1 MRSGQSKNI
10 PIKPKK
16 NISKAFLPL
25 NISGRIF
32 CMAYQNVKASDILY
46 PIKTKTQRTTMQNIF
61 RAAGSNAI
69 FRVDKDDW
77 DMKQFPLPDK
87 NRRGTKQ
94 ITIKSSAA
102 TINNIIKAYK
112 NKPNTDTYKESEYI
126 TIVFRIGQA
135 YNRPQKVKF
144 EKTGKLVD
152 SQGRSISDATMT
164 AMQEL
169 GSAWVFHRAF
179 KRAGG
184 FNNWQAIKN
193 DEETFDV
200 LRDIWKKLGDV
211 EGPDDDWVENFY
223 AQSKAVLANIRNGK
237 FDEFTRGSSH
247 SSVTAAGKRYTLPG
261 MKTSDTFMEYVTDFV
276 KDNYGIS
283 QKDNWDPADIWMIR
297 HEEKYRKAIDDTC
310 KYDGPKGSPSM
321 TAQLLQLNAILRSA
335 YKRKDIVGIS
345 LKKVSG
351 KTAKFQA
358 VNVSGKFLQQR
369 QVGNKFTLEYK
380 ADRAQCP
387 LGVKSTR
394 DGGATIETQDS
405 RFLVVDGATVYN
417 FQIKANTSTK
427 KSGLKY
433 EATQE
438 GAAAARLGKATV
450 EKVLS
455 LMAFYGLSFNKEP
468 DSYPYSPAEFLAKRD
483 TYARMITDLQRKGVT
498 FGRGEDVDKMLD
510 TLLFLFNE
518 EPWVANSKLQQIT
531 WLHKVMM
538 LPSQKLN
545 RFATD
550 LVFLSKKE
558 GAEYGP
564 FGKVY

>member
-1 MRSGQSKNI
+1 MS
-10 PIKPKK
+10 
-16 NISKAFLPL
+16 
-25 NISGRIF
+25 
-32 CMAYQNVKASDILY
+32 YQNVKASEILY

-61 RAAGSNAI
+61 RAAGPNAI
-69 FRVDKDDW
+69 WRVDKDDW
-77 DMKQFPLPDK
+77 DMKHFPLPDK
-87 NRRGTKQ
+87 NRRGTRQ
-94 ITIKSSAA
+94 ITIKSSAS
-102 TINNIIKAYK
+102 TINNIIKVYK
-112 NKPNTDTYKESEYI
+112 NKPNTDTYQESEHI
-126 TIVFRIGQA
+126 TIIFRIGQA
-135 YNRPQKVKF
+135 YNRPQKVRF

-152 SQGRSISDATMT
+152 STGKSISDATMT

-179 KRAGG
+179 KRSGG
-184 FNNWQAIKN
+184 FNNWQEIKN

-223 AQSKAVLANIRNGK
+223 AQSKAVLANIKNGQ
-237 FDEFTRGSSH
+237 FTEFTRGSSH
-247 SSVTAAGKRYTLPG
+247 SSVTAAGKNYTLPD
-261 MKTSDTFMEYVTDFV
+261 MKKNDTFMEYISKFV
-276 KDNYGIS
+276 HDNYGIDK
-283 QKDNWDPADIWMIR
+283 KDNWDPADIWMIR
-297 HEEKYRKAIDDTC
+297 NEDKYRKAIDDTC
-310 KYDGPKGSPSM
+310 KFNGPKGSPSM
-321 TAQLLQLNAILRSA
+321 TSQLLQLNQILRSA

-369 QVGNKFTLEYK
+369 EVGNKFTLEYK
-380 ADRAQCP
+380 ADKATCP
-387 LGVKSTR
+387 LGVKSTK

-405 RFLVVDGATVYN
+405 RLYVLDGTTTYN

-450 EKVLS
+450 SKVMD
-455 LMAFYGLSFNKEP
+455 LMKYYNLSFNTSP
-468 DSYPYSPAEFLAKRD
+468 DSYPYSPGEFLAEKQHY
-483 TYARMITDLQRKGVT
+483 TRMLNDLKSKGVT
-498 FGRGEDVDKMLD
+498 FGRGELVDQALD

-531 WLHKVMM
+531 WLHQVMM
-538 LPSQKLN
+538 LPTRELN
-545 RFATD
+545 RFCTD

-558 GAEYGP
+558 GKEYGP

>member
-1 MRSGQSKNI
+1 
-10 PIKPKK
+10 
-16 NISKAFLPL
+16 
-25 NISGRIF
+25 
-32 CMAYQNVKASDILY
+32 MAYQNVKASDILY
-46 PIKTKTQRTTMQNIF
+46 PIKTRAQRTTMQNIF
-61 RAAGSNAI
+61 RAAGPNAI

-77 DMKQFPLPDK
+77 DMSTFPLPDK

-94 ITIKSSAA
+94 ITIKSSAS
-102 TINNIIKAYK
+102 TINNIIKAYR

-126 TIVFRIGQA
+126 TIIFRIGQA

-179 KRAGG
+179 KRSGG

-211 EGPDDDWVENFY
+211 EGPDDDWVENFF
-223 AQSKAVLANIRNGK
+223 AQSQAVLANIKNGK

-261 MKTSDTFMEYVTDFV
+261 MKKSDTFMDYITDFV
-276 KDNYGIS
+276 KVNYGIS

-297 HEEKYRKAIDDTC
+297 HEEKYRKAIEDTC
-310 KYDGPKGSPSM
+310 TYNGPKGSDSM
-321 TAQLLQLNAILRSA
+321 QTQLLQLNAILRSA

-351 KTAKFQA
+351 KVAKFQA

-380 ADRAQCP
+380 AGKAQCP
-387 LGVKSTR
+387 LGVKTTK
-394 DGGATIETQDS
+394 DGGVTIETQDS
-405 RFLVVDGATVYN
+405 RFFVIDGGTTYN

-450 EKVLS
+450 EKVLG
-455 LMAFYGLSFNKEP
+455 LMDWYKIKFNKEP
-468 DSYPYSPAEFLAKRD
+468 DSYPYSPAEFLAERD
-483 TYARMITDLQRKGVT
+483 TYARMIRDLQGKGVT

-531 WLHKVMM
+531 WLHKIMM
-538 LPSQKLN
+538 LSPKDLN

-558 GAEYGP
+558 GKEYGP

>member
-1 MRSGQSKNI
+1 
-10 PIKPKK
+10 
-16 NISKAFLPL
+16 
-25 NISGRIF
+25 
-32 CMAYQNVKASDILY
+32 MAYQNVKASEILF

-61 RAAGSNAI
+61 RAAGSNAVW
-69 FRVDKDDW
+69 RVDTDDW
-77 DMKQFPLPDK
+77 DMKHFPLPDK
-87 NRRGTKQ
+87 NRRGTRQ
-94 ITIKSSAA
+94 ITIKTSAA

-112 NKPNTDTYKESEYI
+112 NRPNTDTYKQSEYI
-126 TIVFRIGQA
+126 TIIFRIGQA

-179 KRAGG
+179 KRSDG
-184 FNNWQAIKN
+184 FNNWQQIKN

-223 AQSKAVLANIRNGK
+223 AQSKAVLANIKNGK
-237 FDEFTRGSSH
+237 FTEFTRGSSH
-247 SSVTAAGKRYTLPG
+247 SSVTAAGKSYTLPG
-261 MKTSDTFMEYVTDFV
+261 MKKSDTFMEYISKFV
-276 KDNYGIS
+276 HENYGID

-297 HEEKYRKAIDDTC
+297 HEDKYRKAIEDTC
-310 KYDGPKGSPSM
+310 KYSGPKGSESM
-321 TAQLLQLNAILRSA
+321 QAQLLQLNAILRSA

-351 KTAKFQA
+351 KVAQFQA

-369 QVGNKFTLEYK
+369 QAGNQFTLEYK
-380 ADRAQCP
+380 AGKAQCP
-387 LGVKSTR
+387 LGVKTTK
-394 DGGATIETQDS
+394 DGGVTIETQDS
-405 RFLVVDGATVYN
+405 RFYVHDGNITYN

-433 EATQE
+433 EATEE
-438 GAAAARLGKATV
+438 GHAAARLGKATV
-450 EKVLS
+450 KKVLS
-455 LMAFYGLSFNKEP
+455 LMDWYKLKFDKEP

-483 TYARMITDLQRKGVT
+483 TYARMIRDLQGKGVT

-518 EPWVANSKLQQIT
+518 EPWVANSKLQQIS
-531 WLHKVMM
+531 WLHQVMS
-538 LPSQKLN
+538 LSPKERN

-558 GAEYGP
+558 GKEYGP

>member
-1 MRSGQSKNI
+1 
-10 PIKPKK
+10 
-16 NISKAFLPL
+16 
-25 NISGRIF
+25 
-32 CMAYQNVKASDILY
+32 MAYQNVKASDILY
-46 PIKTKTQRTTMQNIF
+46 PIKTKAQRTTMQNIF
-61 RAAGSNAI
+61 RAAGPNAV

-77 DMKQFPLPDK
+77 DMSQFPLPDK

-94 ITIKSSAA
+94 ITIKSSAS
-102 TINNIIKAYK
+102 TINSIIKEYK

-126 TIVFRIGQA
+126 TIIFKIGQA

-179 KRAGG
+179 KKAGG
-184 FNNWQAIKN
+184 FTNWQGIKN
-193 DEETFDV
+193 DKETFDV
-200 LRDIWKKLGDV
+200 LRDIWRKLGDV

-223 AQSKAVLANIRNGK
+223 AQSRAVLANIRNGK

-247 SSVTAAGKRYTLPG
+247 SSVTAAGKNYTLPG
-261 MKTSDTFMEYVTDFV
+261 MKKNDTFMEYVTDFV
-276 KDNYGIS
+276 KDNYGIA

-297 HEEKYRKAIDDTC
+297 NEEKYRKAIDDTC
-310 KYDGPKGSPSM
+310 KYDGPKGSISM
-321 TAQLLQLNAILRSA
+321 QTQLFQLNAILRSA

-351 KTAKFQA
+351 KVAKFQA

-380 ADRAQCP
+380 AGKAQCP

-394 DGGATIETQDS
+394 DGGITIETQDS
-405 RFLVVDGATVYN
+405 RFFVHDGATTYN

-450 EKVLS
+450 EKVLG
-455 LMAFYGLSFNKEP
+455 LMDFYQVKFKKEP
-468 DSYPYSPAEFLAKRD
+468 DSYPYSPAEFLAQRD
-483 TYARMITDLQRKGVT
+483 TYARMIRDLQGKGVT

-531 WLHKVMM
+531 WLHKIMM
-538 LPSQKLN
+538 LSPKDLN

-558 GAEYGP
+558 GKEYGP